1 MKESLM
7 AHLTSEGEEGL
18 LDPWERKDGSTKGRG
33 RSVKNEIYNL
43 MTNGQSKEFLARLLR
58 RGERS
63 SVCFC

>member
-33 RSVKNEIYNL
+33 R
-43 MTNGQSKEFLARLLR
+43 MARPK
-58 RGERS
+58 GEEGWLT
-63 SVCFC
+63 